1 MDKFTLYKEDS
12 LLLIIDMQEKLFPA
26 MKYGKEIIEKTN
38 ILVAAT
44 KAMNMP
50 VIVTEHYPKG
60 LGKTVTEIT
69 STLENALIFEKN
81 VFSACT
87 DEIVGA
93 LKETGRKK
101 IIVVGTETHVCV
113 FQTVRGLIGLGYE
126 VFLVSDAVASRS
138 KGNYRNGLDLMKS
151 MGAVITNTE
160 TILFDLMKGS
170 DSPEFK
176 ALSKLIK

>member
-1 MDKFTLYKEDS
+1 MNKFTLSKEEC
-12 LLLIIDMQEKLFPA
+12 LLFIIDMQERLFPA

-38 ILVAAT
+38 ILAAAA

-60 LGKTVTEIT
+60 LGKTVSEIA
-69 STLENALIFEKN
+69 SSLENALIFEKN
-81 VFSACT
+81 SFSACT
-87 DEIVGA
+87 DEIVAA
-93 LKETGRKK
+93 LKAKGRKK
-101 IIVVGTETHVCV
+101 IMVVGTETHVCV

-126 VFLVSDAVASRS
+126 VFIVSDAVASRS

-160 TILFDLMKGS
+160 TVLFDLMKESG
-170 DSPEFK
+170 SPEFK